1 MEYITV
7 PQAAHQWG
15 ISERR
20 VRLLCQQGRIDGAS
34 LRKGS
39 YKIPATAQKPKDGR
53 RTTRPEESHI
63 VAWLKWDDT
72 IIGEIHGSGTVTFIA
87 PAYNDVVSLYTHGWT
102 SWDAQQYQQFLA
114 ERLVSRDRRD
124 IERILFRLGLSH
136 YDVLAIA
143 NHTRAIH
150 PKDLLWIA
158 HSKDE
163 RLKDVTTEAFHAIFV
178 QHTDLVGESV
188 DSPEGYNIKRY
199 GVWQG
204 SYGIY
209 KQRLHPL
216 SDDTESEVAA
226 FLLAERLGV
235 PCCPAY
241 RTGADTIFSKFMYDW
256 AQEYV
261 VPFRCLFDGPRSENE
276 YRNLVAVRPQFKEEI
291 ATMILFD
298 CITRQ
303 DDRHLSNIAIKVSEQ
318 GDESFYSLY
327 DNGRSL
333 FYEDTEEMVQK
344 AVTDPILYATAFGS
358 SGTYWDYATEIAREY
373 GGLGRLI
380 NLEVTR
386 DEVHAILVEAG
397 FSGYRLEGA
406 TTWIV
411 TMMGMLAAL

>member
-7 PQAAHQWG
+7 QDAARQWG

-20 VRLLCQQGRIDGAS
+20 VRLLCAQGRIEGAHMHK
-34 LRKGS
+34 RS
-39 YKIPATAQKPKDGR
+39 YRIPATAEKPSDGR
-53 RTTRPEESHI
+53 RAIREIEER
-63 VAWLKWDDT
+63 ALGWLKWDDT
-72 IIGEIHGSGTVTFIA
+72 VIATIKSDNTVTFTL
-87 PAYNDVVSLYTHGWT
+87 PDFNEVVALYTQGRTH
-102 SWDAQQYQQFLA
+102 WDGQQYLQFLS

-124 IERILFRLGLSH
+124 IERILFRLGLSQ

-158 HSKDE
+158 HTPHE
-163 RLKDVTTEAFHAIFV
+163 RLKDVTTEAFHSIFV
-178 QHTDLVGESV
+178 QHTDLVGERV

-204 SYGIY
+204 AYGIY

-216 SDDTESEVAA
+216 SYDTEAEVAA
-226 FLLAERLGV
+226 YLLSKRLGV
-235 PCCPAY
+235 RLCPAY
-241 RTGADTIFSKFMYDW
+241 RTDKDTVFSTFLYDFTR
-256 AQEYV
+256 EYIV
-261 VPFRCLFDGPRSENE
+261 HFRRLFDGPRSENE
-276 YRNLVAVRPQFKEEI
+276 YRNLVAVRPQFKDEI
-291 ATMILFD
+291 AAMILFD

-303 DDRHLSNIAIKVSEQ
+303 DDRHLSNIAIVVGEQ
-318 GDESFYSLY
+318 GESFYPLY

-333 FYEDTEEMVQK
+333 FYEDTEEMV
-344 AVTDPILYATAFGS
+344 ANALADPILYASTFGS

-373 GGLGRLI
+373 GDLGRLI
-380 NLEVTR
+380 NLEVGR
-386 DEVHAILVEAG
+386 AEVYAILVEAG
-397 FSGYRLEGA
+397 FSDYRLEGA